1 MERVGPFSNSKRRD
15 PNNLNEFLTFMR
27 ALAKKIASSSP
38 FSQNSPHFRNL
49 TVSTHSLSPRRAIS
63 PKRGSQGVTLLLA
76 ANYLNVKDV
85 IDFLC
90 QTVANLIPN
99 KSVKFV
105 RNFFGV
111 VNDYTAAEEAEIRQT
126 HAWYRKQLDLISSI
140 TMFEVVVIA
149 MANGEAVKC
158 CTLDGESSIAE
169 SITSLCSDPSS
180 MGHVKSRQILLY
192 IQVWK
197 H

>member
-15 PNNLNEFLTFMR
+15 PNNLNEFLKSHSINTLP
-27 ALAKKIASSSP
+27 LAQASHLAQARLPRKI
-38 FSQNSPHFRNL
+38 L
-49 TVSTHSLSPRRAIS
+49 GGILVLS
-63 PKRGSQGVTLLLA
+63 PKRESGVTLLLA

-169 SITSLCSDPSS
+169 SITSLCSGPSS
-180 MGHVKSRQILLY
+180 MGHVKSQQILLY